1 MYIGDRQS
9 MQNEIKN
16 KIETK
21 ESEEKCVFLVNKYF
35 LINIHP
41 PVLKR
46 NVNIIPT
53 NKNYR
58 CYLGMKLIH
67 YKH

>member
-35 LINIHP
+35 LINP
-41 PVLKR
+41 PIYFLK
-46 NVNIIPT
+46 
-53 NKNYR
+53 K
-58 CYLGMKLIH
+58 CEH
-67 YKH
+67 YIYK